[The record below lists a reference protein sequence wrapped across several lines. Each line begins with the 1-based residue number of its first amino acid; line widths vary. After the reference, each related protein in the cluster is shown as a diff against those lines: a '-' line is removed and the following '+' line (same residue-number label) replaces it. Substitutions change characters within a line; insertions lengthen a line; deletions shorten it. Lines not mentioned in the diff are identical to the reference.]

1 MPRKIKL
8 YMFTGSAPSMTA
20 QLMLEHKGLGH
31 KRKHLMVGP
40 HAFGMLGRGFQTM
53 TVPALKV
60 DGRRVQGTRDISRAL
75 DELDAQRPL
84 FPADPQQRAAVEQ
97 AERWG
102 EDFQDLVR
110 RLVLCACQ
118 RDPRAFSSVY
128 RHASAGMRPA
138 QRMARGLTIRLAS
151 AGHQATDRN
160 GQEGVAALPA
170 RLDQID
176 RWIEVGILNGPELN
190 AADFQIAPNI
200 SLLLCFADLA
210 ALVQGRPAA
219 RLAARVAPQI
229 TGEIGAVLPAA
240 WFTEA
245 ATAAPAG
252 DGTQSDLM
260 ETSDVLRAIGYDD
273 ERISSALNQHATAA
287 HFQAHG

>member
-75 DELDAQRPL
+75 DEIEAQRPL

-210 ALVQGRPAA
+210 ALVQGRPAE
-219 RLAARVAPQI
+219 RLAARVVPQFP
-229 TGEIGAVLPAA
+229 GEIGQVLPAA
-240 WFTEA
+240 WLTEA
-245 ATAAPAG
+245 TTASPAG
-252 DGTQSDLM
+252 EGTYSELM
-260 ETSDVLRAIGYDD
+260 GPGDVLRAIGYDD
-273 ERISSALNQHATAA
+273 ERISSALNQHATAG